1 MPHDNEHVESDEID
15 PEELTDGETIAED
28 DDTPDVDA
36 IEEEEE
42 DPVDE
47 KK

>member
-1 MPHDNEHVESDEID
+1 MPHDNEHVKSDEID
-15 PEELTDGETIAED
+15 PEELTDGETISED
-28 DDTPDVDA
+28 DDTPDVDVV
-36 IEEEEE
+36 EE